1 MLWHIQQLR
10 LYNFMVVLKTI
21 ADKSD
26 VFVCVC
32 LQLHDTLKK
41 KEKAFKA
48 LQERN
53 VHLRQ
58 LADRAKHLASVLEVR
73 DGFVCTRSKIIN
85 SKYF

>member
-1 MLWHIQQLR
+1 MFCHIQQLC
-10 LYNFMVVLKTI
+10 LDNFGVVLTRFCI
-21 ADKSD
+21 
-26 VFVCVC
+26 CMC

-58 LADRAKHLASVLEVR
+58 LADRAKHLASVLEVSA
-73 DGFVCTRSKIIN
+73 VWKIQDL
-85 SKYF
+85 